1 MKRVP
6 FVNRRLT
13 SIWISKGLGG
23 DSPYIPVYPSCIFE
37 KGILQLE
44 PGVWFFIC
52 WNAPA
57 WLACSRRSDSR
68 VPEKNSQRKKNEGR
82 LEGERGREP
91 HPPPPVLPVYTLTHS
106 PLTGALYYLSAWNRL
121 LPDTISLKAF
131 WTDFTPIVWHFWF
144 VKSPRGVLL
153 RILGRGVLPGSPNP
167 DPISEQKLSFFT
179 PVFRPGL

>member
-1 MKRVP
+1 M
-6 FVNRRLT
+6 
-13 SIWISKGLGG
+13 GG

-37 KGILQLE
+37 KGILQPE

-68 VPEKNSQRKKNEGR
+68 AREKNSQRKKKWGETRGGKGEGTSS
-82 LEGERGREP
+82 
-91 HPPPPVLPVYTLTHS
+91 PPSVLPVYTLTHY

-131 WTDFTPIVWHFWF
+131 WTDFTPIVWHFWY